1 MTFLNFTVAE
11 LKAVKADSL
20 SVTRRSH
27 RKGDVCRKNTA
38 SRFPSVPL
46 CQGHFKR
53 NGRGCLSFSL
63 C

>member
-27 RKGDVCRKNTA
+27 RKGDVCRKTQ
-38 SRFPSVPL
+38 P
-46 CQGHFKR
+46 
-53 NGRGCLSFSL
+53 RGFHRYLSAKVISKGMGGGA
-63 C
+63 